1 LGRERNIFASCSLQ
15 KSACLTRFFFGCKG
29 FDPELDVDDVYQGI
43 ALLTKRQRARIT
55 DVKDA
60 LGCFAKEWDAD
71 YDICEVEPGLIVE
84 ALRQRVAKMSCP
96 YKAKLSFNYPYV

>member
-1 LGRERNIFASCSLQ
+1 MSRKQFVYCRNWLVSHC
-15 KSACLTRFFFGCKG
+15 CLSSKRHVPQG
-29 FDPELDVDDVYQGI
+29 FDPELDVDDVYQGA

-60 LGCFAKEWDAD
+60 LGCFSNEWDAD
-71 YDICEVEPGLIVE
+71 YDISEVEPGLIVK
-84 ALRQRVAKMSCP
+84 ALTQRVAKMSCP

>member
-1 LGRERNIFASCSLQ
+1 M
-15 KSACLTRFFFGCKG
+15 
-29 FDPELDVDDVYQGI
+29 
-43 ALLTKRQRARIT
+43 
-55 DVKDA
+55 